1 MQGTIHMHMNT
12 YTHIHKHSMKQD
24 KAKIPDKETRGQ
36 YENKACGGPLFFRR
50 KVKTLLNFKLCVN
63 ICDKTLRVTTKI

>member
-1 MQGTIHMHMNT
+1 MHMNT
-12 YTHIHKHSMKQD
+12 YTHIHTHSMKQD
-24 KAKIPDKETRGQ
+24 KAKAPDRKTRGQ
-36 YENKACGGPLFFRR
+36 YESKAFGGPLFFRR

>member
-1 MQGTIHMHMNT
+1 
-12 YTHIHKHSMKQD
+12 MKQD
-24 KAKIPDKETRGQ
+24 KAKAPDKKTRGQ
-36 YENKACGGPLFFRR
+36 YESKAFGGPLFFRR